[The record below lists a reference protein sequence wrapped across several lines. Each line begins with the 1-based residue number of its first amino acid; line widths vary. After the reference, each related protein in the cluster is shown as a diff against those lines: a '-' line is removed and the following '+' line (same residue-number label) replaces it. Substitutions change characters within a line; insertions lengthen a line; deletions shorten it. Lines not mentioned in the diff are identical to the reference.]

1 MKTIYVLHAI
11 PLAFALLAMPTL
23 SMAKTFYESRSNT
36 ARIAA
41 STEDKAEG
49 TGQSTSGAT
58 TGTAKRW
65 GTPVT
70 PVTGQ
75 PTGTSVTGSTPVKA
89 TTGNAPAATKV
100 PGAIVIP
107 K

>member
-1 MKTIYVLHAI
+1 MKTKQALHAI

-23 SMAKTFYESRSNT
+23 TMAKTFYESRSNT
-36 ARIAA
+36 ARVAA
-41 STEDKAEG
+41 STDDKTEG
-49 TGQSTSGAT
+49 TGSSTSGAT
-58 TGTAKRW
+58 VGKAKRW

-75 PTGTSVTGSTPVKA
+75 PAGTAVTGNTPVKGTA
-89 TTGNAPAATKV
+89 GNAPAATKV